1 MNVATDDPLFWR
13 LFALAQTLPRLPPR
27 EMILWLEKVSGQPL
41 TPARLARLS
50 LDHLAREFPSVAGQP
65 TVGLWQLVMS
75 CLAGELPEHLTTHP
89 ERAEPLQLRAAFAS
103 SDGLMIDGHFGQ
115 GKLFFIY
122 AFDDKGPYLQQVRRH
137 RDEPDAPEEGN
148 EARARML
155 SDCHLLFC
163 EAIGGPA
170 AARVIRNNIHPI
182 KIKPPMTIEQQLQA
196 LRTMLAGRIP
206 PWLAKRLGKTHPL
219 SQHQF
224 SL

>member
-13 LFALAQTLPRLPPR
+13 LFALAQTLPQLPPR
-27 EMILWLEKVSGQPL
+27 EMILWLEKASVQPL

-50 LDHLAREFPSVAGQP
+50 LDQLARAFPAGAGQP
-65 TVGLWQLVMS
+65 TVALWQQVMS
-75 CLAGELPEHLTTHP
+75 CLAGELPQHLTTQP

-103 SDGLMIDGHFGQ
+103 GDGLAIDGHFGQ
-115 GKLFFIY
+115 AKLFFIY
-122 AFDDKGPYLQQVRRH
+122 AFDDRGPYLQQVRRY
-137 RDEPDAPEEGN
+137 RDDPDALEEGN

-196 LRTMLAGRIP
+196 LRAMLAGRIP

-219 SQHQF
+219 AQHQF